1 MQNTKLFI
9 KAVKYKVLAM
19 LTEKSVPIKWHKSFI
34 LYPFRLF
41 FHPIDT
47 FNDLKYEGKSS
58 MIIAN
63 VLAILFFVVKLLQ
76 QTTTSYL
83 FMPSGGENV
92 SIWTV
97 LAISVGLIIVFTV
110 CNWATSTLVDGEGS
124 MGDIWIAVTYSLLPS
139 IIFTSLNI
147 VLSYF
152 FTVTEST
159 FYNFF
164 AVFGTTWTILLVFL
178 GLMVMHQYTVT
189 KTVFSVFSTLVI
201 ILCFVFLILLFMSIY
216 QQIYSFVVNIVREII
231 IRQL

>member
-1 MQNTKLFI
+1 MQNAKLFI
-9 KAVKYKVLAM
+9 KAVKYKFRDM
-19 LTEKSVPIKWHKSFI
+19 LDNTSVPINWHKSLI

-47 FNDLKYEGKSS
+47 FNDLKYEGKAS

-63 VLAILFFVVKLLQ
+63 IMAALFFVVKLLQ

-92 SIWTV
+92 SIWTI
-97 LAISVGLIIVFTV
+97 LAVSIGLLIVFTM

-124 MGDIWIAVTYSLLPS
+124 MGDIWIAITYSLLPS
-139 IIFTSLNI
+139 ILFTALNI

-152 FTVTEST
+152 FTETEAT

-164 AVFGTTWTILLVFL
+164 SAFGTMWTIVLVFL

-189 KTVFSVFSTLVI
+189 KTFFSVLATIVI
-201 ILCFVFLILLFMSIY
+201 ILCLVFLLLLFMSIY
-216 QQIYSFVVNIVREII
+216 QQIYSFIINIIREII

>member
-1 MQNTKLFI
+1 MQNTKLFF
-9 KAVKYKVLAM
+9 KAVKYKVRSM
-19 LTEKSVPIKWHKSFI
+19 IEQKSVPINWHKSFI
-34 LYPFRLF
+34 LYPFKLF

-63 VLAILFFVVKLLQ
+63 VLAVLFFVVKLLQ

-97 LAISVGLIIVFTV
+97 FAISVGLLIVFTV

-139 IIFTSLNI
+139 ILFTALNI

-164 AVFGTTWTILLVFL
+164 TVFGTTWTILLVFL

-189 KTVFSVFSTLVI
+189 KTVFSVFATLVI

>member
-9 KAVKYKVLAM
+9 KAVKYKVRSM
-19 LTEKSVPIKWHKSFI
+19 IEQKSVPINWHKSFI
-34 LYPFRLF
+34 LYPFKLF

-63 VLAILFFVVKLLQ
+63 VLAILFFLVKLLQ

-97 LAISVGLIIVFTV
+97 LAISVGLLMIFTV

-139 IIFTSLNI
+139 ILFTALNI

-164 AVFGTTWTILLVFL
+164 SVFGTTWTILLVFL

-189 KTVFSVFSTLVI
+189 KTVFSVFATLVI

-216 QQIYSFVVNIVREII
+216 QQIYSFIVNIVREII

>member
-1 MQNTKLFI
+1 MQNTKLFF
-9 KAVKYKVLAM
+9 KAVKYKISSM
-19 LTEKSVPIKWHKSFI
+19 LEEKSVPIKWHKSFI
-34 LYPFRLF
+34 LYPFKLF

-58 MIIAN
+58 LIIAN
-63 VLAILFFVVKLLQ
+63 VLATLFFVVKLLQ

-97 LAISVGLIIVFTV
+97 LAISVGLIVVFTV

-124 MGDIWIAVTYSLLPS
+124 VRDIWVAVTYSLVPS
-139 IIFTSLNI
+139 IIFTALNI

-152 FTVTEST
+152 FTETEST

-164 AVFGTTWTILLVFL
+164 SVFGTAWTILLIFL

-189 KTVFSVFSTLVI
+189 KTVFSVFATVVI

>member
-1 MQNTKLFI
+1 MQNTKMFI
-9 KAVKYKVLAM
+9 KAVKYKIRSM
-19 LTEKSVPIKWHKSFI
+19 IERKSVPVNWHKSFI
-34 LYPFRLF
+34 LYPFKLF
-41 FHPIDT
+41 LHPIET

-58 MIIAN
+58 MIVAN
-63 VLAILFFVVKLLQ
+63 VLAILFFFVKLLE

-97 LAISVGLIIVFTV
+97 LAISIGLIGVFTL

-139 IIFTSLNI
+139 IIFTALNI

-152 FTVTEST
+152 FTMTEST

-164 AVFGTTWTILLVFL
+164 SVFGTFWTIMLVFL

-189 KTVFSVFSTLVI
+189 KTVFSIFATIVI
-201 ILCFVFLILLFMSIY
+201 ILCFVFLLLLFMSIY

-231 IRQL
+231 IRKL

>member
-1 MQNTKLFI
+1 MQNAKLFI
-9 KAVKYKVLAM
+9 KAVKYKVRSM
-19 LTEKSVPIKWHKSFI
+19 VEQKSVPVNWHKSFI
-34 LYPFRLF
+34 LYPFKLF

-47 FNDLKYEGKSS
+47 FNDLKYEGKASL
-58 MIIAN
+58 IIAN
-63 VLAILFFVVKLLQ
+63 VLATLFFVVKLLQ

-83 FMPSGGENV
+83 FMPGGGENV

-97 LAISVGLIIVFTV
+97 LAISVGLIVVFTV

-124 MGDIWIAVTYSLLPS
+124 VRDIWVAVTYSLVPS
-139 IIFTSLNI
+139 IIFTALNI

-152 FTVTEST
+152 FTETEST

-164 AVFGTTWTILLVFL
+164 SVFGTAWTILLIFL

-189 KTVFSVFSTLVI
+189 KTVFSVFATLVI

>member
-9 KAVKYKVLAM
+9 KAVKYKVRSM
-19 LTEKSVPIKWHKSFI
+19 VENKSVPMNWHKSFI
-34 LYPFRLF
+34 LYPFKLF

-58 MIIAN
+58 FLISFI
-63 VLAILFFVVKLLQ
+63 LAALFFAVKLLE
-76 QTTTSYL
+76 QTVTSYL
-83 FMPSGGENV
+83 FLPAGGENV

-97 LAISVGLIIVFTV
+97 LAISIGLLVVFTA
-110 CNWATSTLVDGEGS
+110 CNWATSTLVDGEGT

-139 IIFTSLNI
+139 ILFSGLNI

-152 FTVTEST
+152 FTETEAT

-164 AVFGTTWTILLVFL
+164 SVFGTLWTILLVFL

-189 KTVFSVFSTLVI
+189 KTVFSVLATLVI
-201 ILCFVFLILLFMSIY
+201 ILCLVFLLLLFMSIY
-216 QQIYSFVVNIVREII
+216 QQIYSFIINIFREII